1 MGLDHSLAWPEN
13 LALSFVIAAVVVAR
27 RWTKVLVSDT
37 TITWKMQGSTKQVF
51 FIDNVM
57 IHREQTGR
65 FIIISELTFFTFFWI
80 PIFPYSYKYYMVC
93 PMCNVRYKLKKAEA
107 MELGDIN

>member
-1 MGLDHSLAWPEN
+1 MIIISGT
-13 LALSFVIAAVVVAR
+13 R
-27 RWTKVLVSDT
+27 RFAKNRGFSKDYYEC
-37 TITWKMQGSTKQVF
+37 GEC
-51 FIDNVM
+51 
-57 IHREQTGR
+57 EQTGR

-107 MELGDIN
+107 MELGDIK